1 MVDFVRMFTDYCNGL
16 RALTNGVD
24 GFWIEKRF
32 NLAALQPPAPMFGTA
47 DIVAYDPAARTLEV
61 VDLKYGQGV
70 IVEVKENK
78 QLRYYGLGALLSIDL
93 TDFPVEKVKITI
105 VQPRTAHSDGPIRS
119 EEISV
124 DELVGFA
131 GDLLDA
137 ARATTQPDA
146 PLNPGSHC
154 RFCPASG
161 RCPAQ
166 RERAQLVAQS
176 DFAVQDFE
184 PPAPG
189 LLAPEQF
196 ANMLGQLHILDDW
209 MKAMRAHALAMLERG
224 ESVPGF
230 KLVAKRA
237 NRKWDDEQTVA
248 LMLENDNFGDEI
260 FEPKVLRSP
269 AQIEKLLGKKPFE
282 AKLAQF
288 VVKKSSGLS
297 MVPAADARPEV
308 MLTMGHE
315 FPALPSGD

>member
-1 MVDFVRMFTDYCNGL
+1 MVDFVRMFTDYCGAL
-16 RALTNGVD
+16 RDLTKGVD

-47 DIVAYDPAARTLEV
+47 DVVAYDPAARVLEV

-70 IVEVKENK
+70 VVEVKENK

-93 TDFPVEKVKITI
+93 TEFPVEKVKITI

-137 ARATTQPDA
+137 ARATTKPDA

-184 PPAPG
+184 PPAPA
-189 LLAPEQF
+189 LLTPQQF
-196 ANMLGQLHILDDW
+196 ASMLGQLHILDDW
-209 MKAMRAHALAMLERG
+209 MKAMRAHANAMLERG

-237 NRKWDDEQTVA
+237 TRKWASVEEAEAWLRAKGNTEA
-248 LMLENDNFGDEI
+248 EI
-260 FEPKVLRSP
+260 FSRELKSP
-269 AQIEKLLGKKPFE
+269 AQIEKLVGKKNLPSE
-282 AKLAQF
+282 M
-288 VVKKSSGLS
+288 VVKQSSGLS
-297 MVPAADARPEV
+297 MVPDSDARPEV
-308 MLTMGHE
+308 MLTAGHE

>member
-1 MVDFVRMFTDYCNGL
+1 MVDFVRMFTGYCNGL

-61 VDLKYGQGV
+61 VDLKFGQGV
-70 IVEVKENK
+70 VVEVKKNA

-93 TDFPVEKVKITI
+93 KEFPVEKVRITI

-137 ARATTQPDA
+137 ARATTQRDA

-189 LLAPEQF
+189 ILVPEQF
-196 ANMLGQLHILDDW
+196 AQMLGQLHILDDW

-224 ESVPGF
+224 ETVPGF

-237 NRKWDDEQTVA
+237 TRKWKDEAEVEAWLKAKGNAEDD
-248 LMLENDNFGDEI
+248 I
-260 FEPKVLRSP
+260 FDRSLKSP
-269 AQIEKLLGKKPFE
+269 AQIEKVVGKKNLPAE
-282 AKLAQF
+282 L
-288 VVKKSSGLS
+288 VVKQSSGLS

>member
-61 VDLKYGQGV
+61 VDLKFGQGV
-70 IVEVKENK
+70 VVEVKKNA

-93 TDFPVEKVKITI
+93 KEFPVEKVRITI

-137 ARATTQPDA
+137 AKATTQPDA

-224 ESVPGF
+224 ETVPGF

-237 NRKWDDEQTVA
+237 TRKWIDEAEVEA
-248 LMLENDNFGDEI
+248 WLKAKGNSENDI
-260 FEPKVLRSP
+260 FDRSLKSP
-269 AQIEKLLGKKPFE
+269 AQIEKVVGKKNLPAE
-282 AKLAQF
+282 L
-288 VVKKSSGLS
+288 VVKQSSGLS